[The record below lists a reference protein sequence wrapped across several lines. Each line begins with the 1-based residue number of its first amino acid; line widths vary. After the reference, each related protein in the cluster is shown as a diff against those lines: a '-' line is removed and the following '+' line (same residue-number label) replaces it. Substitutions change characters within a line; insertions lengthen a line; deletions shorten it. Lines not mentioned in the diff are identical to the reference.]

1 MHIKTIMS
9 LLIALLVSIVPALSQ
24 AADWPTRPVRVVV
37 PYPAG
42 GNADV
47 VARIVAQALQE
58 RLHQPFVIEN
68 KVGAGGIIGTN
79 TVIHAAP
86 DGHTLLFSANG
97 PILFAPELVD
107 PRPYDWETTLT
118 PVSTVSL
125 TPLVV
130 VVHPKFP
137 AQNFKDFLAYAESKG
152 DKLSFGAGGMGTIN
166 HLFSELM
173 QDRLKVKWTT
183 VQYKGTAP
191 AMTDLIGGH
200 VQFSIDQVSSA
211 APFIKQGAV
220 KALVVTSKA
229 RSSALPDVP
238 TLNELGYPDL
248 VGYTFTAVMAPLGT
262 PKDVVSKLHAAL
274 ATVLNDENVRHKLE
288 QLGADPDAMPPDQF
302 KAFLE
307 RESAT
312 WTPIV
317 RKARTQ

>member
-1 MHIKTIMS
+1 MKII
-9 LLIALLVSIVPALSQ
+9 LSILATLFTLGTPTLGKAQ
-24 AADWPTRPVRVVV
+24 DWPKRTVRLIV

-47 VARIVAQALQE
+47 VARIVAQGLQDE
-58 RLHQPFVIEN
+58 LHQAFIVEN
-68 KVGAGGIIGTN
+68 KAGAGGVIGAN
-79 TVIHAAP
+79 TVIHSTP
-86 DGHTLLFSANG
+86 DGYTLLISANG

-107 PRPYDWETTLT
+107 PRPYVWDKVFT

-130 VVHPKFP
+130 LVNAKFP
-137 AQNFKDFLAYAESKG
+137 AQDFKDFLAFAQKKG
-152 DKLSFGAGGMGTIN
+152 DELTFGSGGLGTIN

-173 QDRLKVKWTT
+173 QNRLKLKWTT

-211 APFIKQGAV
+211 EPFIKQGVV
-220 KALVVTSKA
+220 KALAVTGEH
-229 RSSALPDVP
+229 RSSTLPNVP
-238 TLNELGYPDL
+238 TLTELGYPNL
-248 VGYTFTAVMAPLGT
+248 VGYTFTAVMAPIGT
-262 PKDVVSKLHAAL
+262 PKDIVTKLHASL
-274 ATVLNDENVRHKLE
+274 VTVLKNEKVRRNIE
-288 QLGADPDAMPPDQF
+288 QLGAVVGTMPPDDF

-307 RESAT
+307 KESAT

-317 RKARTQ
+317 QQLNAH

>member
-1 MHIKTIMS
+1 MKVVIS
-9 LLIALLVSIVPALSQ
+9 LLVALCTLATPTLGQ
-24 AADWPTRPVRVVV
+24 AEDWPTRPVRLIV

-47 VARIVAQALQE
+47 IARIVAQGLQE
-58 RLHQPFVIEN
+58 ELHQPFIVEN
-68 KVGAGGIIGTN
+68 KAGAGGIIGATA
-79 TVIHAAP
+79 VIHSAP
-86 DGHTLLFSANG
+86 DGYTLLFSANG

-107 PRPYDWETTLT
+107 PRPYVWDKAFT

-130 VVHPKFP
+130 VVNPKFP
-137 AQNFKDFLAYAESKG
+137 AQDFKDFLAFAQTKG
-152 DKLSFGAGGMGTIN
+152 EALTFGAGGLGTIN

-173 QDRLKVKWTT
+173 QNRLKLKWTT

-211 APFIKQGAV
+211 EHFVKQGNL
-220 KALVVTSKA
+220 KALAVTSEH
-229 RSSALPDVP
+229 RSPVLPDVP
-238 TLNELGYPDL
+238 TLIELGYPNL
-248 VGYTFTAVMAPLGT
+248 VGYTFTAVMAPIGT
-262 PKDVVSKLHAAL
+262 PKNIVAKLHASL
-274 ATVLNDENVRHKLE
+274 VTVLKDEKVRRNIE
-288 QLGADPDAMPPDQF
+288 QLGAEVGTMPPDDF

-317 RKARTQ
+317 QQLNTR